1 MERDNH
7 LRPEQPRNM
16 EMLHVWTTHGEKG
29 FRISSKILSSLCR
42 FSIVNANDKSIRGQ
56 SPSLSPSLSTNKAIQ
71 KVKFLQNIERA
82 QTHLTDRLIKNMKY
96 VKLRNGHF
104 WSELVIYKRN
114 RFNQW
119 RCLTCCKIM
128 GKKDRHR
135 NAVLYPE
142 YFTTFTDDN
151 YIDADG
157 DDEHHG
163 HSAHVYA
170 RQYLQRERE
179 AQQAIVQTKEKT
191 KCL

>member
-1 MERDNH
+1 MPLLYCQCQRQKHQRTESTTTTFPINEPDN
-7 LRPEQPRNM
+7 
-16 EMLHVWTTHGEKG
+16 T
-29 FRISSKILSSLCR
+29 
-42 FSIVNANDKSIRGQ
+42 KS
-56 SPSLSPSLSTNKAIQ
+56 
-71 KVKFLQNIERA
+71 KFLQNIERA

-96 VKLRNGHF
+96 VKLSNGHF

-170 RQYLQRERE
+170 RQYLRRERE